1 MARYRF
7 TKISKSKTTQ
17 DRPKSYS
24 KYNTTIYQSVP
35 ERNDDIFVI
44 TTEGDRLDLL
54 AQQFYGDQSLWWF
67 IANANN
73 ISTMNLPP
81 GTSLRIPNNT
91 EFARGN

>member
-1 MARYRF
+1 MSRYRF
-7 TKISKSKTTQ
+7 TKINKSKTTK
-17 DRPKSYS
+17 DRPKSYP
-24 KYNTTIYQSVP
+24 KYDTTIYQSVP

-44 TTEGDRLDLL
+44 ATDGDRLDLL

-91 EFARGN
+91 EFAKGD

>member
-1 MARYRF
+1 MSRYRF
-7 TKISKSKTTQ
+7 TNISETKSTQ
-17 DRPKSYS
+17 ERPQSYP
-24 KYNTTIYQSVP
+24 KYDTTIYQSVP
-35 ERNDDIFVI
+35 ESNDDIFLI
-44 TTEGDRLDLL
+44 ATEGDRCDLL

-73 ISTMNLPP
+73 ISTMNLPA

>member
-1 MARYRF
+1 MSRYRF
-7 TKISKSKTTQ
+7 TKINKSKTSQ
-17 DRPKSYS
+17 DRPKSYP
-24 KYNTTIYQSVP
+24 KYDTTIYQSVP

-44 TTEGDRLDLL
+44 STEGDRLDLL

-73 ISTMNLPP
+73 ISTMNLTA

-91 EFARGN
+91 EFAKGD